1 VGVEILLL
9 LILVV
14 ICLVVFGKLFANL
27 VRGAVAFSVFLV
39 ASIINLAA
47 FGRRALRK

>member
-1 VGVEILLL
+1 MGVEILLL